1 MTALPVD
8 DATNDLPG
16 AVVLVTGGAAGIGAA
31 CVRRLAAGGAAV
43 VIADINA
50 DLAAELAGQVG
61 GDTIAVHLDV
71 RRAGS
76 VDAAVARAIATF
88 GRLDG
93 AVNNAGIGVPVKRD
107 VAETDRADFD
117 RVIDVN
123 LTGVFRCL
131 QAEIPAML
139 PTGGSIVNM
148 SSMLGTVSFPG
159 ACAYV
164 AAKHGVNGLTK
175 TAAAEYAARGVRVNA
190 VAPGFIDTTI
200 SARSAEQNAALAARH
215 PVGRTGNAD
224 EVAAVVRFLLSPA
237 ASFVTGS
244 VYGVDGGYPIV

>member
-1 MTALPVD
+1 
-8 DATNDLPG
+8 
-16 AVVLVTGGAAGIGAA
+16 
-31 CVRRLAAGGAAV
+31 
-43 VIADINA
+43 
-50 DLAAELAGQVG
+50 
-61 GDTIAVHLDV
+61 
-71 RRAGS
+71 
-76 VDAAVARAIATF
+76 
-88 GRLDG
+88 
-93 AVNNAGIGVPVKRD
+93 
-107 VAETDRADFD
+107 
-117 RVIDVN
+117 
-123 LTGVFRCL
+123 
-131 QAEIPAML
+131 ML

-215 PVGRTGNAD
+215 PVGRTGSAD